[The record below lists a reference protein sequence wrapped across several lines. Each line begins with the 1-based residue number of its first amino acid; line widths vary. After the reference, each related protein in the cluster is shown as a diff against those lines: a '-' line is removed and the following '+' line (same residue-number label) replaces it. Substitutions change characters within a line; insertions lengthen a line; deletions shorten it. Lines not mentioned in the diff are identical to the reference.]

1 MKKLNIIIYSLT
13 ALCCIGFLTAC
24 VASIDTSTP
33 SISLNPSLKDCPIR
47 FKKKDVYRLDIDS
60 KIEFVIPK
68 GVTYK
73 TYYERDEKFYSNDF
87 PTEVGTYSFIVETN
101 ASKYYK
107 ATKKWKVFNLVSP
120 TSNAN
125 VKSFFNIGTDK
136 WGGGNG
142 DGASVICKADCVS
155 QNDYYTELSLNNG
168 FSGCLDSKFDM
179 FDGRFKIDFKTNL
192 KSYGT
197 FAFWLTG
204 VSSGANTTDEITV
217 ELLADNKVYF
227 GSTGTDKNYNVETK
241 TLSINYADEK
251 WHTLEI
257 YYNHS
262 NPSAYVKLDDITIYV
277 FDSAKLPTVE
287 YVKPHI
293 GLLYP
298 HNPTWTGTWK
308 SNVSNYAR
316 VGNYEAYK
324 VNGDSQ

>member
-87 PTEVGTYSFIVETN
+87 PTEVGTYSFIIETN
-101 ASKYYK
+101 ANKYYK
-107 ATKKWKVFNLVSP
+107 ATKKWKVFNLVS
-120 TSNAN
+120 
-125 VKSFFNIGTDK
+125 DK
-136 WGGGNG
+136 
-142 DGASVICKADCVS
+142 K
-155 QNDYYTELSLNNG
+155 
-168 FSGCLDSKFDM
+168 
-179 FDGRFKIDFKTNL
+179 
-192 KSYGT
+192 
-197 FAFWLTG
+197 
-204 VSSGANTTDEITV
+204 
-217 ELLADNKVYF
+217 
-227 GSTGTDKNYNVETK
+227 YNVETK

-262 NPSAYVKLDDITIYV
+262 NPSAYVKLDNITIYE

-298 HNPTWTGTWK
+298 QNPTWTGIWK
-308 SNVSNYAR
+308 SDVSNYAR

>member
-87 PTEVGTYSFIVETN
+87 PTEVGTYSFIIETN
-101 ASKYYK
+101 ANKYYK
-107 ATKKWKVFNLVSP
+107 ATKKWKVFNLVSA
-120 TSNAN
+120 TTNAK
-125 VKSFFNIGTDK
+125 VKSFFNIGTDT
-136 WGGGNG
+136 WGGSNG
-142 DGASVICKADCVS
+142 SSVICKANCVS
-155 QNDYYTELSLNNG
+155 QNDDYTELSLNDG

-204 VSSGANTTDEITV
+204 VSSGENTTDEITV
-217 ELLADNKVYF
+217 ELLANNKAYF
-227 GSTGTDKNYNVETK
+227 GSTGTDKKYNVEIK

-262 NPSAYVKLDDITIYV
+262 NPSAYVKLDNITIYE
-277 FDSAKLPTVE
+277 FDSAKIPTVE

-298 HNPTWTGTWK
+298 QNPTWTGTWK